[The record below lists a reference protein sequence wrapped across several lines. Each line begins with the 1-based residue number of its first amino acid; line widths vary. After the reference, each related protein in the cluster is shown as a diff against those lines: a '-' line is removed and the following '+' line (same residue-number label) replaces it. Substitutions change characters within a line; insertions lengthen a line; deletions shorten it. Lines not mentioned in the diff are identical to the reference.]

1 MNKKVLLAVP
11 LLAISFVFAAYENN
25 QNTTSL
31 VEGEETAQAGG
42 ETEPNYIL
50 PKFKSMATPS
60 FFKIDV
66 DTLYRYSFDH
76 AYTKICW
83 KDCDQN
89 NRYNHMDIHA
99 ADVKVGD
106 KLQIDWHQM
115 DSLPSEVNL
124 IRLDQETKEEVNKE
138 NKDNKNSPLHIKI
151 DEDMIGKQYAIEF
164 LWVNEGIIQGK
175 SILTYKF
182 E

>member
-1 MNKKVLLAVP
+1 MNKPMLLVVP
-11 LLAISFVFAAYENN
+11 LLAISFVFAACENN

-31 VEGEETAQAGG
+31 VEGEEAAQVGKD
-42 ETEPNYIL
+42 TEPDHV
-50 PKFKSMATPS
+50 PPEFKSMANPS
-60 FFKIDV
+60 FIKIDS

-76 AYTKICW
+76 AYTKVCW
-83 KDCDQN
+83 NDCEQN
-89 NRYNHMDIHA
+89 NRFNHMDIHA
-99 ADVKVGD
+99 ADVEVGD
-106 KLQIDWHQM
+106 KLQIDWHHM
-115 DSLPSEVNL
+115 DPLPSEVNL

-138 NKDNKNSPLHIKI
+138 NKDNRNSPLHITI
-151 DEDMIGKQYAIEF
+151 EEDMIGKQYAVEF